1 MVDRERDSRVVVGV
15 LGELEVRGAGGDRVE
30 VGGAMLRLLLVRLA
44 VDAGRIV
51 TTDRLIADLWP
62 ESAPAEPGAALQSL
76 VARLRR
82 AIGRAAIGSH
92 PTGYRLEVPPTV
104 LDAAEFERAVAE
116 GRPREALELWRGS
129 PYADAGDAE
138 FAHAPVARL
147 AELRAAAIEARIDE
161 DIAAGRDVIA
171 EVEELAAAQPLRE
184 GLHARLMRALTAKGR
199 QADALAVY
207 DRVRKL
213 LADQL
218 GVDPGPELREA
229 HLAALRTTS
238 TRTNLPARLTSF
250 VGRDL
255 ELEQVTRAVAG
266 ARLVTLT
273 GTGGAGKTRLAV
285 EAAER
290 LLTDFPDGIWLVD
303 LASTVDVVAATR
315 EALSTSDH
323 PRDYLVT
330 RNSLLVLDNCEHA
343 IDAAADFAAELLARC
358 PRLKILATSRE
369 PLSITGETLCP
380 LRPLPDNQ
388 AVTLFTDRARA
399 VSPTFQPIASIVDV
413 CQALD
418 GLPLAIE
425 LAAARMRSLTPAQLT
440 ERLGDRIGLLDK
452 GTRAA
457 PQRHRTLRAVIDWS
471 WDLLDEDERTLLSRL
486 SVFAG
491 GATLEAIEQVTL
503 GTLDQLTSLV
513 DKSLVVATEERYRL
527 LETIREYASSKLDC
541 DETRQ
546 RHASYYTDLVERA
559 EPLLRGPEQAIWLT
573 RLTAERANLDLA
585 MSPRMFTARLWLWL
599 VLAQLQDP
607 LHWAETVDTDE
618 ARLLRQPTEEL
629 LDRLALED
637 GPATLALVV
646 VRSGNNT
653 ERIAGIAGR
662 LSSSADP
669 WRRAAGELLH
679 GYVASELSDGG
690 VPRAER
696 HFAAAAT
703 SFRTLGDQVG
713 LTYALTLLSISQA
726 SRGDNEAALAAV
738 TEALAM
744 GIHVPTLLQVQS
756 AQLQARTGD
765 TAGAR
770 RVLEQAEQSAPADD
784 PVSLARIRNALAEL
798 ARLDGRLSEALSWHH
813 GALAID
819 HANAPF
825 QFQAL
830 LRANHALTL
839 AALGQREE
847 AGRQHELAVEL
858 VMRTKDA
865 PARAAVLEAQADW
878 FADGGDH
885 EQAAMLRD
893 RAAELRG

>member
-1 MVDRERDSRVVVGV
+1 MGGVWVGV
-15 LGELEVRGAGGDRVE
+15 LGELAVRGPGGERVE
-30 VGGAMLRLLLVRLA
+30 VGGAMLRTLLVRLA
-44 VDAGRIV
+44 VDSGRIV

-62 ESAPAEPGAALQSL
+62 ESAPAEPAAALQSL

-82 AIGRAAIGSH
+82 AIGREAIGSH
-92 PTGYRLEVPPTV
+92 PTGYRLEVPPTEV
-104 LDAAEFERAVAE
+104 DAAEFERAVAA
-116 GRPREALELWRGS
+116 GRPRQALELWRGS
-129 PYADAGDAE
+129 PFADAGDAE
-138 FAHAPVARL
+138 FARASIARL
-147 AELRAAAIEARIDE
+147 EELRASAIEARIDA
-161 DIAAGRDVIA
+161 DIAAQRDVIA

-184 GLHARLMRALTAKGR
+184 GLHTRLMRALTARGR
-199 QADALAVY
+199 HADALTVY

-229 HLAALRTTS
+229 HLEALRTTA

-255 ELEQVTRAVAG
+255 ELDHVTRALAG

-290 LLTDFPDGIWLVD
+290 LLTDFPDGVWLVD
-303 LASTVDVVAATR
+303 LTSTMDVTAATR
-315 EALSTSDH
+315 EALTTADH
-323 PRDYLVT
+323 PRDYLAT
-330 RNSLLVLDNCEHA
+330 RNSLLVLDNCEHV
-343 IDAAADFAAELLARC
+343 IDAAAEFAADLLARC

-369 PLSITGETLCP
+369 PLSVTGETLCP
-380 LRPLPDNQ
+380 LRPLADNQ
-388 AVTLFTDRARA
+388 AVALFTDRALA
-399 VSPTFQPIASIVDV
+399 VSPTFRPDESIVDV
-413 CQALD
+413 CKALD

-471 WDLLDEDERTLLSRL
+471 WDLLDDEERVLLGRL

-513 DKSLVVATEERYRL
+513 DKSLVVATDERYRL
-527 LETIREYASSKLDC
+527 LETIREYASSKLDGA
-541 DETRQ
+541 DEVRQ
-546 RHASYYTDLVERA
+546 RHAEYYTNLVERA
-559 EPLLRGPEQAIWLT
+559 EPLLRGPEQGTWLA

-618 ARLLRQPTEEL
+618 ARLIREPTEEL

-646 VRSGNNT
+646 VRSGNNSK
-653 ERIAGIAGR
+653 RVGGIAAR
-662 LSSSADP
+662 LTESDDP

-690 VPRAER
+690 IPRAER

-703 SFRTLGDQVG
+703 AFRVIGDQVG
-713 LTYALTLLSISQA
+713 LTYALTFLSISQS
-726 SRGDNEAALAAV
+726 SRGDNEAALAAI
-738 TEALAM
+738 TEALTI
-744 GIHVPTLLQVQS
+744 GVHVPALLQVQS

-765 TAGAR
+765 IEGAR
-770 RVLEQAEQSAPADD
+770 RLLERTEQSTPADD

-798 ARLDGRLSEALSWHH
+798 SRLGGRLQEALAWHRS
-813 GALAID
+813 ALAID
-819 HANAPF
+819 HSEAPT

-830 LRANHALTL
+830 LRMNYALTL
-839 AALGQREE
+839 TALGERAE
-847 AGRQHELAVEL
+847 AGRQHEIAVEL
-858 VMRTKDA
+858 AMRTKDA
-865 PARAAVLEAQADW
+865 PARAMVLEAQAAW
-878 FADGGDH
+878 HETGGDH
-885 EQAAMLRD
+885 DQATALRTK
-893 RAAELRG
+893 AAELRG

>member
-1 MVDRERDSRVVVGV
+1 MWVGL
-15 LGELEVRGAGGDRVE
+15 LGELEVRGPDGERVE
-30 VGGAMLRLLLVRLA
+30 VGGPMLRTLLVRLA

-82 AIGRAAIGSH
+82 AIGRASIDSH
-92 PTGYRLEVPPTV
+92 PTGYRLDAEVDTRQ
-104 LDAAEFERAVAE
+104 FERALAD
-116 GRPREALELWRGS
+116 GHPREALELWRGS
-129 PYADAGDAE
+129 PLADAGDAE
-138 FAHAPVARL
+138 FARAPIARL
-147 AELRAAAIEARIDE
+147 EELRTAAIEARIDA
-161 DIAAGRDVIA
+161 DIAAQQDVIA

-218 GVDPGPELREA
+218 GVDPGPELQEA
-229 HLAALRTTS
+229 HLQALRTTS
-238 TRTNLPARLTSF
+238 TRSNLPARLTSF

-255 ELEQVTRAVAG
+255 ELAQVTRALAG

-290 LLTDFPDGIWLVD
+290 LLADFPDGVWLVD
-303 LASTVDVVAATR
+303 LTSTTDVLAATR
-315 EALSTSDH
+315 EALRTPDH
-323 PRDYLVT
+323 PRDYLAT
-330 RNSLLVLDNCEHA
+330 RNSLLVLDNCEHV
-343 IDAAADFAAELLARC
+343 IDAAADFAADLLARC
-358 PRLKILATSRE
+358 PRLTILATSRE

-399 VSPTFQPIASIVDV
+399 VSPGFRADPSIVDV
-413 CQALD
+413 CKALD

-425 LAAARMRSLTPAQLT
+425 LAAARLRSLTPAQLVA
-440 ERLGDRIGLLDK
+440 RLGDRIGLLDK

-471 WDLLDEDERTLLSRL
+471 WDLLDEHERTLLSRL

-491 GATLEAIEQVTL
+491 GATLEAIEHVTG
-503 GTLDQLTSLV
+503 GTLDQLASLV

-527 LETIREYASSKLDC
+527 LETIREYASSKLD
-541 DETRQ
+541 DESTQQ
-546 RHASYYTDLVERA
+546 RHATYYTELVERA
-559 EPLLRGPEQAIWLT
+559 EPLLRGPEQALWLT

-599 VLAQLQDP
+599 LLAQLQDP
-607 LHWAETVDTDE
+607 LRWAETLDTDE
-618 ARLLRQPTEEL
+618 ARLLRAPTEEL

-646 VRSGNNT
+646 VRGGANT
-653 ERIAGIAGR
+653 DRLGGIAVR
-662 LSSSADP
+662 LSGSDDP

-690 VPRAER
+690 VPQAER
-696 HFAAAAT
+696 HFAQAAT
-703 SFRTLGDQVG
+703 AFRELGDQIG
-713 LTYALTLLSISQA
+713 LTYALTFLSIAQA
-726 SRGDNEAALAAV
+726 SRGANEPALQAV
-738 TEALAM
+738 TEALAI
-744 GIHVPTLLQVQS
+744 GAPVPTLLHVQS

-765 TAGAR
+765 IEGAR
-770 RVLEQAEQSAPADD
+770 RVLERAERSAPEDD
-784 PVSLARIRNALAEL
+784 PVSLSRIRNALAEL
-798 ARLDGRLSEALSWHH
+798 ARLDGNLPEALSWHRS
-813 GALAID
+813 ALVVDQA
-819 HANAPF
+819 AAPT
-825 QFQAL
+825 QFLAL
-830 LRANHALTL
+830 LRMNYALTL
-839 AALGQREE
+839 TALGQRED
-847 AGRQHELAVEL
+847 AGRQHEIAVEL
-858 VMRTKDA
+858 AMRTKDA
-865 PARAAVLEAQADW
+865 PARAVVLEAQADW
-878 FADGGDH
+878 FADGGD
-885 EQAAMLRD
+885 EAKAAALRAK
-893 RAAELRG
+893 AAELRG

>member
-1 MVDRERDSRVVVGV
+1 MWVGV
-15 LGELEVRGAGGDRVE
+15 LGELEVRAADGERVE
-30 VGGAMLRLLLVRLA
+30 VGGAMLRTLLVRLA

-82 AIGRAAIGSH
+82 AIGRAAIDSQ
-92 PTGYRLEVPPTV
+92 PTGYRLNAEV
-104 LDAAEFERAVAE
+104 DARQFEQALVE

-129 PYADAGDAE
+129 PLADVGDAE
-138 FAHAPVARL
+138 FARAPIARL
-147 AELRAAAIEARIDE
+147 EELRTTAIESRIDA
-161 DIAAGRDVIA
+161 DIAAHLDVIA
-171 EVEELAAAQPLRE
+171 EVEELAAAHPLRE

-218 GVDPGPELREA
+218 GVDPGPELQEA
-229 HLAALRTTS
+229 HLQALRTTS
-238 TRTNLPARLTSF
+238 TRSNLPARLTSF

-255 ELEQVTRAVAG
+255 ELQQVTRALAG

-290 LLTDFPDGIWLVD
+290 LLADFPDGVWLVD
-303 LASTVDVVAATR
+303 LASTLDVTAATR
-315 EALSTSDH
+315 EALRTADH
-323 PRDYLVT
+323 PRDYLAT
-330 RNSLLVLDNCEHA
+330 RNSLLVLDNCEHV
-343 IDAAADFAAELLARC
+343 IDAAADFTADLLARC
-358 PRLKILATSRE
+358 PRLTILATSRE

-380 LRPLPDNQ
+380 LRPLTDNH
-388 AVTLFTDRARA
+388 AVVLFTDRARA
-399 VSPTFQPIASIVDV
+399 VSPDFRASESIVDI
-413 CQALD
+413 CMALD

-425 LAAARMRSLTPAQLT
+425 LAAARLRSLTPTQLVA
-440 ERLGDRIGLLDK
+440 RLGDRIGLLDK

-491 GATLEAIEQVTL
+491 GATLAAIEQVTE

-513 DKSLVVATEERYRL
+513 DKSLVVVTDERYRL
-527 LETIREYASSKLDC
+527 LETIREYASSKLDG

-546 RHASYYTDLVERA
+546 RHASYYTELVERT
-559 EPLLRGPEQAIWLT
+559 EPLLRGPEQAAWLE

-599 VLAQLQDP
+599 LLAQLQDP

-618 ARLLRQPTEEL
+618 ARLLRAPTEDL

-646 VRSGNNT
+646 VRSGVNPV
-653 ERIAGIAGR
+653 RLGGIAAR
-662 LSSSADP
+662 LSASDDP

-679 GYVASELSDGG
+679 GYVASEISDGG
-690 VPRAER
+690 VPQAER
-696 HFAAAAT
+696 HFAQAAT
-703 SFRTLGDQVG
+703 AFRDLGDQIG
-713 LTYALTLLSISQA
+713 LTYALTFLSIAQA
-726 SRGDNEAALAAV
+726 SRGANEAALVSV
-738 TEALAM
+738 TEALSIGA
-744 GIHVPTLLQVQS
+744 HVPTLLHVQS

-765 TAGAR
+765 IDGAR
-770 RVLEQAEQSAPADD
+770 QVLERAERSTPADD
-784 PVSLARIRNALAEL
+784 PVSLSRIRNALAEL
-798 ARLDGRLSEALSWHH
+798 ARLDGQLSQALTWHRL
-813 GALAID
+813 ALAVD
-819 HANAPF
+819 SPAAPM
-825 QFQAL
+825 QFLAL
-830 LRANHALTL
+830 LRMNYALTL
-839 AALGQREE
+839 TALGHRED
-847 AGRQHELAVEL
+847 AGHQHSLAVEL
-858 VMRTKDA
+858 VMQTRDA
-865 PARAAVLEAQADW
+865 PARAVILEAQAAW
-878 FADGGDH
+878 FEEGG
-885 EQAAMLRD
+885 EREKAAELRA

>member
-1 MVDRERDSRVVVGV
+1 MGAVWVGV
-15 LGELEVRGAGGDRVE
+15 LGELEVRGPDGERVE
-30 VGGAMLRLLLVRLA
+30 VGGPMVRTLLVRLA

-82 AIGRAAIGSH
+82 AIGRATIGSH
-92 PTGYRLEVPPTV
+92 PTGYRLEVPPV
-104 LDAAEFERAVAE
+104 EVDLRQFERAIAE
-116 GRPREALELWRGS
+116 GRPREALELWRGC
-129 PYADAGDAE
+129 PLADVGDAE
-138 FAHAPVARL
+138 FARAPIARL
-147 AELRAAAIEARIDE
+147 EELRATAVEARIDA
-161 DIAAGRDVIA
+161 DIAARRDVIA

-213 LADQL
+213 LAEQL

-229 HLAALRTTS
+229 HLQALRTTS
-238 TRTNLPARLTSF
+238 TRSNLPARLTSF

-255 ELEQVTRAVAG
+255 ELEQVTRALAA

-273 GTGGAGKTRLAV
+273 GTGGAGKTRLAI

-290 LLTDFPDGIWLVD
+290 LLTEFPDGVWLID
-303 LASTVDVVAATR
+303 LAPTTDVAAAIR
-315 EALSTSDH
+315 EALNTADH
-323 PRDYLVT
+323 PRDYLAT
-330 RNSLLVLDNCEHA
+330 RNSLLVLDNCEHV
-343 IDAAADFAAELLARC
+343 IDAAADFAAGLLARC

-380 LRPLPDNQ
+380 LRPLADNQ

-399 VSPTFQPIASIVDV
+399 VSPDFRPDESTVDI
-413 CQALD
+413 CRALD

-425 LAAARMRSLTPAQLT
+425 LAAARTRSLTPAQLV

-471 WDLLDEDERTLLSRL
+471 WDLLDDAERTLLSRL

-491 GATLEAIEQVTL
+491 GATLEAIERVTD

-527 LETIREYASSKLDC
+527 LETIREYAASKLDG

-546 RHASYYTDLVERA
+546 RHTEYYTELVERA
-559 EPLLRGPEQAIWLT
+559 EPLLRGPEQATWLA

-599 VLAQLQDP
+599 LLAQLQDP
-607 LHWAETVDTDE
+607 LRWAETIDTDE
-618 ARLLRQPTEEL
+618 ARLLRAPTEEM

-646 VRSGNNT
+646 VRSGDNT
-653 ERIAGIAGR
+653 ARLSGIAKR
-662 LSSSADP
+662 LGESVDP

-679 GYVASELSDGG
+679 GYVASEISDGR
-690 VPRAER
+690 VATAEH
-696 HFAAAAT
+696 HFTRAAT
-703 SFRTLGDQVG
+703 AFRELGDQVG
-713 LTYALTLLSISQA
+713 LSYALMFLSISLA
-726 SRGDNEAALAAV
+726 SRGENEAALKSV
-738 TEALAM
+738 SEALALGVHM
-744 GIHVPTLLQVQS
+744 PTLLQVQS

-765 TAGAR
+765 IAGAR
-770 RVLEQAEQSAPADD
+770 RLLERAERSAPEDD
-784 PVSLARIRNALAEL
+784 PVSLTRIRNALAEL
-798 ARLDGRLSEALSWHH
+798 ARLGGRLDEALEWHQA
-813 GALAID
+813 ALAVD
-819 HANAPF
+819 HPDAPN
-825 QFQAL
+825 QFLAHA
-830 LRANHALTL
+830 RTNYALTL
-839 AALGQREE
+839 AALGDREE
-847 AGRQHELAVEL
+847 AGRQHEIAVEL
-858 VMRTKDA
+858 AMRTKDA
-865 PARAAVLEAQADW
+865 PARALVLEAQADW
-878 FADGGDH
+878 YESGGDQ
-885 EQAAMLRD
+885 EQAAALRA

>member
-1 MVDRERDSRVVVGV
+1 M
-15 LGELEVRGAGGDRVE
+15 GELEVQRGGERVE

-82 AIGRAAIGSH
+82 AIGREAVGSH

-104 LDAAEFERAVAE
+104 VDAVEFERAVAE
-116 GRPREALELWRGS
+116 GRPGEALALWRGS

-138 FAHAPVARL
+138 FVRAPIARL
-147 AELRAAAIEARIDE
+147 EELRATAIEARIDE

-171 EVEELAAAQPLRE
+171 EIEELAASQPLRE
-184 GLHARLMRALTAKGR
+184 GLHARLIRALTAQGR
-199 QADALAVY
+199 PADALAAY

-218 GVDPGPELREA
+218 GVDPGPALREA
-229 HLAALRTTS
+229 HLAALRTPS
-238 TRTNLPARLTSF
+238 TLSNLPARLTSF

-255 ELEQVTRAVAG
+255 EMEQVTRALAG

-285 EAAER
+285 ETAQR
-290 LLTDFPDGIWLVD
+290 LLPDFPDGVWLVD
-303 LASTVDVVAATR
+303 LASTVDITAATR
-315 EALSTSDH
+315 EALATADH
-323 PRDYLVT
+323 PSDYLAT
-330 RNSLLVLDNCEHA
+330 RNSLLVLDNCEHV
-343 IDAAADFAAELLARC
+343 IDAAADFATDLLVRC
-358 PRLKILATSRE
+358 PRLKVLATSRE
-369 PLSITGETLCP
+369 PLSVTGETLCP

-388 AVTLFTDRARA
+388 AVALFTDRARA
-399 VSPTFQPIASIVDV
+399 VSPGFRPTESIVDV

-471 WDLLDEDERTLLSRL
+471 WDLLDEAERTLLSRL
-486 SVFAG
+486 SAFAG
-491 GATLEAIEQVTL
+491 GADLQAVEQVTE

-513 DKSLVVATEERYRL
+513 DKSLVVAADERYRL
-527 LETIREYASSKLDC
+527 LETIREYASSKLDNAG
-541 DETRQ
+541 EIRR
-546 RHASYYTDLVERA
+546 RHAEYYTELVERA
-559 EPLLRGPEQAIWLT
+559 EPLLRGPEQAAWLT
-573 RLTAERANLDLA
+573 RLTAERANLDQA

-618 ARLLRQPTEEL
+618 ARLLRRPTEEL

-646 VRSGNNT
+646 VRSGSNSR
-653 ERIAGIAGR
+653 RIGGIADR
-662 LSSSADP
+662 LTASDDP

-690 VPRAER
+690 IPRAER
-696 HFAAAAT
+696 HFAAAVT
-703 SFRTLGDQVG
+703 SFRALGDQVG
-713 LTYALTLLSISQA
+713 LTYALTFLSISQA
-726 SRGDNEAALAAV
+726 SRSDNEAALAAI
-738 TEALAM
+738 TEALGM
-744 GIHVPTLLQVQS
+744 GVHVPTLLQVQS

-770 RVLEQAEQSAPADD
+770 RLLERAEQSTPADD
-784 PVSLARIRNALAEL
+784 PVSLTRIRNALAEL
-798 ARLDGRLSEALSWHH
+798 ARLEGRLPEALSWHRA
-813 GALAID
+813 ALAID
-819 HANAPF
+819 HANAPD
-825 QFQAL
+825 QFLAL
-830 LRANHALTL
+830 LRMNYALTL
-839 AALGQREE
+839 TALGDREE

-858 VMRTKDA
+858 AMRTKDA
-865 PARAAVLEAQADW
+865 PARAVVLEAQAAW
-878 FADGGDH
+878 FEEGGEP
-885 EQAAMLRD
+885 EQAAALRA